1 MESLTKKHS
10 KNMAYQA
17 GILQGK
23 AYRVLQNHLSDVLSD
38 FDISIPEWK
47 LLGQLYDYGQLKAKS
62 LAEIL
67 DVDPPLITA
76 LVNGLLQKK
85 LVKKIADSKDKRVT
99 YIAPTQK
106 TISLIPQT
114 EEAVRTMMKEL
125 LNGITSEEL
134 NTYIKVLTI
143 IVKQGTVLKIKN
155 QYLLG

>member
-1 MESLTKKHS
+1 MSE
-10 KNMAYQA
+10 
-17 GILQGK
+17 
-23 AYRVLQNHLSDVLSD
+23 VFSD
-38 FDISIPEWK
+38 FNISIPEWK

-76 LVNGLLQKK
+76 LVNELVQKK

-125 LNGITSEEL
+125 LKGITSEEL

-143 IVKQGTVLKIKN
+143 IVTQGTVLK
-155 QYLLG
+155 